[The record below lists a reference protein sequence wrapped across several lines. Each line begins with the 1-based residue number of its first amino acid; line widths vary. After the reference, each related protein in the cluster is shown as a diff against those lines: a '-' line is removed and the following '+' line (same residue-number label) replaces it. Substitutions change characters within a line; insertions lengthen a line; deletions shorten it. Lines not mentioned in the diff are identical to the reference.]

1 MENLIPVV
9 DQTAAVGWNPGI
21 GEPEPGAT
29 PDHNPGPAP
38 NREVP
43 ATTEPPKLPTTPP
56 NHGPEKKAP
65 ATPMAQY
72 AAAAK
77 APEKTTKKPLLD
89 PEKYRKA
96 KAPEAEEPFSD
107 GAQTTIPVRKPGS
120 RNFFRVHPDEEYRL
134 YNVPVVED
142 DQHEWH
148 ILAPELEIPEDLE
161 RFISHVNLIT
171 CLNHKGTLFLW
182 PYKNSTNDWS
192 KSASRIARQAVAEW
206 VRLSADM
213 DANGYRVEM
222 APAELRRINPTW
234 PKMTFEEILN
244 TAFEGKCIE
253 RLEHPVIRSLRGLGY
268 VNFV

>member
-1 MENLIPVV
+1 MENLNAVP
-9 DQTAAVGWNPGI
+9 DQPTAVGWNPSI
-21 GEPEPGAT
+21 GEPEPGVT
-29 PDHNPGPAP
+29 PNHNPLPAS
-38 NREVP
+38 NGEGP
-43 ATTEPPKLPTTPP
+43 ATTEPPKPPTPP
-56 NHGPEKKAP
+56 STPAPEKKTP
-65 ATPMAQY
+65 AISAAQY

-96 KAPEAEEPFSD
+96 KAPAAEEVFSD
-107 GAQTTIPVRKPGS
+107 GAQSTIPVRKPGS
-120 RNFFRVHPDEEYRL
+120 RNFFRAHPDEEYRL

-148 ILAPELEIPEDLE
+148 IIAADLEIPEDVE

-192 KSASRIARQAVAEW
+192 KSASRIVRRAVGEW

-213 DANGYRVEM
+213 DANGYRIEI
-222 APAELRRINPTW
+222 APAELRAVEPAW
-234 PKMTFEEILN
+234 PRMTFEEILN
-244 TAFEGKCIE
+244 TAFEDKSIDS
-253 RLEHPVIRSLRGLGY
+253 LNHPVIRSIRGLGY
-268 VNFV
+268 GPAN